1 MAEDN
6 VFGGYDRRFTT
17 TQDVLADDGKK
28 ISNPKLVGSGTGI
41 VDWKTIE
48 FWFGGADGKT
58 PYSNRSNWR
67 RIDLGGINFS
77 KNPVK
82 DCVVLIPEQTEFKVS
97 SEVKY
102 RDESE
107 DAGGG
112 AGGIL
117 DALKSGVE
125 IFTGSVQRPE
135 WGARSFEDLGPMGL
149 DGEHTFKFAY
159 GKFGLFN
166 AFEEVVKPIL
176 ALTLF
181 FGVEARRYDENGNLV
196 DDWNGHLMKS
206 AAANINSPAPTHAQF
221 LAEKVLGAADT
232 VFNGL
237 RNTSWDDISSRSL
250 AKNLARANA
259 LIQSALASGAHNV
272 STSSA
277 HRNCYMSWG
286 RFMFGPFQYDKI
298 EYMFDQKNMDSN
310 GWPTMGQFTISG
322 IKSMRRSTTQA
333 LISPLVRGV

>member
-1 MAEDN
+1 MADDI
-6 VFGGYDRRFTT
+6 FGGYDRRFTQ
-17 TQDVLADDGKK
+17 TQEVLANEGK
-28 ISNPKLVGSGTGI
+28 NVVDPKLIGPGTGVI
-41 VDWKTIE
+41 DWKTIE
-48 FWFGGADGKT
+48 FWFGGADGKES
-58 PYSNRSNWR
+58 YKNRTNWR

-77 KNPVK
+77 ENPVK
-82 DCVVLIPEQTEFKVS
+82 DSVVLLPEQTEFKVA
-97 SEVKY
+97 SEVKF

-117 DALKSGVE
+117 DAIKSGVE

-135 WGARSFEDLGPMGL
+135 WGARTFEDLGQLGL
-149 DGEHTFKFAY
+149 NGEYTFKFAY
-159 GKFGLFN
+159 GKFGLFD

-181 FGVEARRYDENGNLV
+181 FGVEAQRYEDKVLV
-196 DDWNGHLMKS
+196 DDWNGHLLKS
-206 AAANINSPAPTHAQF
+206 AASNIANPAPTHAQF
-221 LAEKVLGAADT
+221 LAERVKGAFGT
-232 VFNGL
+232 L
-237 RNTSWDDISSRSL
+237 RNVSWDDISGGTL
-250 AKNLARANA
+250 AQNLATANA

-272 STSSA
+272 STSKA
-277 HRNCYMSWG
+277 YRNCYMSWG

-298 EYMFDQKNMDSN
+298 EYTFDQKNMDSN
-310 GWPTMGQFTISG
+310 GWPTIGQFTISG

>member
-6 VFGGYDRRFTT
+6 VFGGYDRRFTR
-17 TQDVLADDGKK
+17 TQDVLANDGKK
-28 ISNPKLVGSGTGI
+28 VSDPTLVGSGKGI

-58 PYSNRSNWR
+58 PYDNRSNWR
-67 RIDLGGINFS
+67 KIDLGGINFS
-77 KNPVK
+77 KNPVN
-82 DCVVLIPEQTEFKVS
+82 DYVVLIPEQTEFKVS
-97 SEVKY
+97 SEVKWE
-102 RDESE
+102 DEE
-107 DAGGG
+107 TGTTKGGG
-112 AGGIL
+112 LL
-117 DALKSGVE
+117 DLLQSAAE
-125 IFTGSVQRPE
+125 IFAGSVMRPE
-135 WGARSFEDLGPMGL
+135 WSARSFSDLNALGL
-149 DGEHTFKFAY
+149 GNEYTFKFAY

-181 FGVEARRYDENGNLV
+181 FGVEARRYKGEQLV
-196 DDWNGHLMKS
+196 DDWNGHLLES
-206 AAANINSPAPTHAQF
+206 AASNINNPGPTHAQF
-221 LAEKVLGAADT
+221 LAERVLGALGT
-232 VFNGL
+232 L
-237 RNTSWDDISSRSL
+237 RGTSLSDLSGNTL
-250 AKNLARANA
+250 AKANA

-277 HRNCYMSWG
+277 YRNCYMSWG